1 MTETEKLKGGPLSRN
16 VKDVQ
21 NIMNT
26 ANAIEARTSVQ
37 RTVRSRRTKAPTE
50 AMSAGYAIRAFG
62 GTGWKGSVQGDCECN
77 VHHSRG
83 YVDRAPSG

>member
-26 ANAIEARTSVQ
+26 ANDIEARASVQ

-50 AMSAGYAIRAFG
+50 AMSAGYAMRAFA
-62 GTGWKGSVQGDCECN
+62 GTGG
-77 VHHSRG
+77 
-83 YVDRAPSG
+83 RARYNATASALFTTAAAR